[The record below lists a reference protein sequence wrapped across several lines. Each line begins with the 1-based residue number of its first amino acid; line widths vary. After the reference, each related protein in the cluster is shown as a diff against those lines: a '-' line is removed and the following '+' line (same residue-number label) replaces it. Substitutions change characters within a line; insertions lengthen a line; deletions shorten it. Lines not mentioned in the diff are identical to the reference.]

1 MQLLGYREAIDA
13 GIGRNY
19 ACGMTVTLEYAAKH
33 FAELLDAI
41 DAGDSVEVT
50 RPDKPTLRLS
60 GEVQPAV
67 DAAPGKRILGAGVGE
82 LRVPDDE
89 EWEWMDKEWR
99 KSFEDK
105 FGPEAA

>member
-1 MQLLGYREAIDA
+1 
-13 GIGRNY
+13 
-19 ACGMTVTLEYAAKH
+19 MTVTLEYAAEH

-60 GEVQPAV
+60 GEAKP
-67 DAAPGKRILGAGVGE
+67 DAPLKSGKRVLGAGKGL

-89 EWEWMDKEWR
+89 EWERMDIEWR
-99 KSFEDK
+99 KSFADK
-105 FGPEAA
+105 FGLD

>member
-50 RPDKPTLRLS
+50 RPDKPTLRLC
-60 GEVQPAV
+60 GEASTVAPAKS
-67 DAAPGKRILGAGVGE
+67 GKRVLGAGTGL

-89 EWEWMDKEWR
+89 EWERMDVEWR
-99 KSFEDK
+99 KSFADK
-105 FGPEAA
+105 FALD